1 MDQSIYRDG
10 KVLTRNAFHKVL
22 SKTLGTTGEH
32 DVWAGSAATMPQ
44 PNGTTSLSITSAS
57 LQDAA
62 LVRDTWTAVDGAGS
76 DGMIAVGIGGEIYGA
91 VSSPTGLD
99 DLADAINDG
108 SKETWAIQVSV
119 LPSVSQGLTTTIN
132 AVPYAWLRTT
142 EATIDQAAD
151 AIVLALA
158 GNPIYDVG
166 AYGGGS
172 GALWLAA
179 KTRAVNTANPSISQT
194 GNGTFLLT
202 QLVTANTGSTTH
214 TAAESGGTLT
224 ITRDTIGVASTI
236 TEESDNITLTHAVTG
251 GAGSGVR
258 SLRVTY
264 LDSDDLV
271 RSEVLTLTGTTA
283 ALTTYDVVKL
293 LDIVAHA
300 SGLTGAAGTITITD
314 GVPTTIATIAAGDSE
329 IKRLAYSVPTAGNPP
344 GSWHLVNLQATVTSA
359 AASIL
364 RVRVTGPRGPWLAY
378 QANLP
383 ASTTSVPEIEEP
395 IRIVAGETLRVTV
408 EGNGSTTIVSM
419 LGYGE
424 GVSA

>member
-1 MDQSIYRDG
+1 MDQTIYRDG
-10 KVLTRNAFHKVL
+10 KVLTGNAFHKVL
-22 SKTLGTTGEH
+22 SKTLSTTGEH

-62 LVRDTWTAVDGAGS
+62 LVRDTWTAVDGAGN
-76 DGMIAVGIGGEIYGA
+76 DGMVAVAIGAITYGA
-91 VSSPTGLD
+91 VSSPTGLA

-119 LPSVSQGLTTTIN
+119 LPTAGQGINITIG
-132 AVPYAWLRTT
+132 AASYQWLRTT
-142 EATIDQAAD
+142 EATVDNAAD

-158 GNPIYDVG
+158 ADPLYDVG

-172 GALWLAA
+172 GALWLSAKLAA
-179 KTRAVNTANPSISQT
+179 TATANVVIAPT
-194 GNGTFLLT
+194 GNGTFAAT
-202 QLVTANTGSTTH
+202 QLVTANAGSTTH
-214 TAAESGGTLT
+214 TAVESGGTLT
-224 ITRDTIGVASTI
+224 ITRDTIGVSSTI
-236 TEESDNITLTHAVTG
+236 TAASDNITLTHTVTG

-264 LDSDDLV
+264 LDDLDLV
-271 RSEVLTLTGTTA
+271 RSEVITLTGTTA

-293 LDIVAHA
+293 LDVVAHA

-329 IKRLAYSVPTAGNPP
+329 VKRLAYSVPTAGNPP
-344 GSWHLVNLQATVTSA
+344 GSWNLTNLQATVTSA

-383 ASTTSVPEIEEP
+383 ASTTSIPEIENP